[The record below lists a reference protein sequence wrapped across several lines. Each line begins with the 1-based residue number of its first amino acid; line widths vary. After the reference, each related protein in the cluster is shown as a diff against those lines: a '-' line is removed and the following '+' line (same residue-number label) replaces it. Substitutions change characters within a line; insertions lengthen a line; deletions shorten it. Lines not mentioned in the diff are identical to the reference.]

1 MNLNDLN
8 PMQRQAAEQLEGP
21 VLILAGAGSGK
32 TRTLTY
38 RVANLLEH
46 GVPAWH
52 ILALTFT
59 NKAAREMR
67 ARIERL
73 AGASAEEAWI
83 GTFHSVCCRIL
94 RRDIEK
100 LGYERSFT
108 IYDEDDQLR
117 VLKGVLKEL
126 DIDEKSLPPKTLS
139 AAISDAKNRLM
150 TPDEWLRSGHGD
162 YRSQK
167 IHDAMVRY
175 EQRLKSANALDF
187 DDLLMKTLQLFLD
200 HPPVL
205 EYYQQRFQ
213 YVHVDEYQDTN
224 YAQYQLV
231 RLLTR
236 ESRNLCVVGDDDQ
249 SIYGWRGADIRNI
262 LDFEKDYP
270 DAAVIKLEQ
279 NYRSTANILDAA
291 NQIIAHNEGR
301 KEKELWTEGGEG
313 EKIVLCSAGDE
324 REEAAWIAD
333 RIRTLSRQ
341 GTPYGQIAV
350 LYRMHALSR
359 VLEETMMRAAIPYRV
374 YGGTR
379 FYDRK
384 EVRDVLAYLRVIE
397 NPADDVSLQRIINVP
412 KRAIGDG
419 TVDAL
424 LSFARQNGMP
434 LYSAVVAPPDTL
446 SARARSSVEAFSRM
460 MSRLLMDKE
469 TLPLSRFVQK
479 VIDDTGLIDQYQ
491 KEPDDEE
498 NQARIENIREF
509 LGAVTEFE
517 QKNEDKSLFA
527 FLENVA
533 LVTDL
538 DNQEDVPNFVTMMT
552 LHSAKGLEYDAV
564 FLSGLEEGI
573 FPSARA
579 MQEDDRIEEERRLC
593 YVGVTRARR
602 QLFLS
607 FARRRF
613 LFNQMQFNPPSC
625 FLREIPKRLLREEGT
640 SPAPYGASAAPGAWG
655 SYGGSGL
662 PGQSRQTGWTS
673 SANPRPTSGWGSGSS
688 APRPASGRNSG
699 PSSASDWDSGSS
711 SASSWGTAS
720 STSRPAY
727 GYGDTVPQRR
737 LAPAS
742 GAARSEYGDAA
753 PAQRSRRPASFPGA
767 SSTPLNI
774 PGVQRGFVPSPARS
788 IPVQLFKPGDRV
800 LHRKFGKGTVR
811 SVDGS
816 GDNAR
821 ITILF
826 PVFGEKTFALSIAPI
841 VKVDE

>member
-8 PMQRQAAEQLEGP
+8 PMQRRAAEQLEGP

-46 GVPAWH
+46 GVAAWH

-67 ARIERL
+67 ERIEHL

-83 GTFHSVCCRIL
+83 GTFHSICCRIL

-117 VLKGVLKEL
+117 VIKGVLKEL
-126 DIDEKSLPPKTLS
+126 DIDEKFMPPKSIS
-139 AAISDAKNRLM
+139 AAISDAKNRLQS
-150 TPDEWLRSGHGD
+150 PDEWLRAGHGD
-162 YRSQK
+162 YRAQK
-167 IHDAMVRY
+167 VHDIMVRY
-175 EQRLKSANALDF
+175 EQRLKAANALDF

-205 EYYQQRFQ
+205 EYYQRRFQ

-231 RLLTR
+231 RLLTQ

-262 LDFEKDYP
+262 LDFEKDFP
-270 DAAVIKLEQ
+270 DATVIKLEQ

-301 KEKELWTEGGEG
+301 KEKELWTAGDEG
-313 EKIVLCSAGDE
+313 EKILLYSAGDE
-324 REEAAWIAD
+324 REEAAWIAG
-333 RIRTLSRQ
+333 RIRTLNRQ
-341 GTPYGQIAV
+341 GIPYGQMAI

-359 VLEETMMRAAIPYRV
+359 VLEETMMRAGIAYRV

-397 NPADDVSLQRIINVP
+397 NPADNVSLSRIINVP
-412 KRAIGDG
+412 KRAIGDS
-419 TVDAL
+419 TVEQL
-424 LSFARQNGMP
+424 QQFARQNDMS
-434 LYSAVVAPPDTL
+434 LYAAVAAPPDSL
-446 SARARSSVEAFSRM
+446 ASRARKSVESFAN
-460 MSRLLMDKE
+460 LMAGFLVYKE
-469 TLPLSRFVQK
+469 MLPLSEFVQK
-479 VIDDTGLIDQYQ
+479 VVDESGLIAQYE
-491 KEPDDEE
+491 KEDGDEE
-498 NQARIENIREF
+498 NQTRIENIREF

-517 QKNEDKSLFA
+517 QKSEDKSLFA

-533 LVTDL
+533 LVTEL
-538 DNQEDVPNFVTMMT
+538 DNQEDVPNYVTMMT

-573 FPSARA
+573 FPSARS

-593 YVGVTRARR
+593 YVGVTRAKR
-602 QLFLS
+602 LLHLS
-607 FARRRF
+607 FARRRL
-613 LFNQMQFNPPSC
+613 LFNQMQFNAPSC
-625 FLREIPKRLLREEGT
+625 FIQEIPKRLIREEWSGPQQ
-640 SPAPYGASAAPGAWG
+640 SAPSGSWG
-655 SYGGSGL
+655 SYGGTGM
-662 PGQSRQTGWTS
+662 RQ
-673 SANPRPTSGWGSGSS
+673 ARPQ
-688 APRPASGRNSG
+688 
-699 PSSASDWDSGSS
+699 
-711 SASSWGTAS
+711 
-720 STSRPAY
+720 Y
-727 GYGDTVPQRR
+727 GYGDS
-737 LAPAS
+737 APA
-742 GAARSEYGDAA
+742 
-753 PAQRSRRPASFPGA
+753 RRPAPQPNHKSPVV
-767 SSTPLNI
+767 I
-774 PGVQRGFVPSPARS
+774 RGVQRGFIPSQARN
-788 IPVQLFKPGDRV
+788 INIQLFQAGDKV
-800 LHRKFGKGTVR
+800 LHKKFGRGVVR
-811 SVDGS
+811 EVS
-816 GDNAR
+816 GAGENAR
-821 ITILF
+821 ISIVF
-826 PVFGEKTFALSIAPI
+826 PVFGEKVFALDIAPI
-841 VKVDE
+841 VKVEE